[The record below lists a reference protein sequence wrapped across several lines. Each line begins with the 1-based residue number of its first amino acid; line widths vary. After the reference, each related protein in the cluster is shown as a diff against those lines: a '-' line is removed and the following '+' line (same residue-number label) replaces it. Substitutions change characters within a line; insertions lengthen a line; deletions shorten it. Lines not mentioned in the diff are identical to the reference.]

1 MEGNSSISMKVD
13 WFSGG
18 EIFWLTIGKKKTV
31 GEVILEKCDNGN
43 LI

>member
-18 EIFWLTIGKKKTV
+18 EIFWLMIGKKKNSGRGDF
-31 GEVILEKCDNGN
+31 GEM
-43 LI
+43 